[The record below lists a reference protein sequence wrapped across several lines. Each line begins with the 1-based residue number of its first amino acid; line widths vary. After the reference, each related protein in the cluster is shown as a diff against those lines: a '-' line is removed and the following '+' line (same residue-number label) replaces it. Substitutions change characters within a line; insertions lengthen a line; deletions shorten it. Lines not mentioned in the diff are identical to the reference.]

1 MLKTGLI
8 WRIGDGTKV
17 RIWRD
22 KWIPRAS
29 SLMLM
34 GRSGRCRLRWVSQL
48 LKQGEKSWDVDLI
61 KHVCHPLD
69 VEEILKINLS
79 PYQDEDFL
87 AWHYE
92 KSGIFS
98 VRSAYR
104 LAWLNKFHPDGE
116 GSSRE
121 TDGDRSIWRRI
132 WSTPVPPKVRIFAW
146 RLARN
151 YLATQKNRCKRKLQA
166 VATCTICGQGEE
178 DEFHAVISCTRPRA
192 LRETLRAS
200 WRLPDER
207 SLSKLGPGWLL
218 GGLDKLSENERAQFL
233 LVLWRAWYLRN
244 DCVFGSGQATVKGSA
259 SFLLNLWNSL
269 CPSGS
274 AMLENEK
281 GKIVSEGRQS
291 DVNGCGERTQVAGV
305 WQAPAMGWVKING

>member
-1 MLKTGLI
+1 MLKTGII

-34 GRSGRCRLRWVSQL
+34 GRSGRCRLRWVSQR

-132 WSTPVPPKVRIFAW
+132 WSTPVPTKVRIFAW

-151 YLATQKNRCKRKLQA
+151 YLAT
-166 VATCTICGQGEE
+166 
-178 DEFHAVISCTRPRA
+178 
-192 LRETLRAS
+192 
-200 WRLPDER
+200 
-207 SLSKLGPGWLL
+207 
-218 GGLDKLSENERAQFL
+218 
-233 LVLWRAWYLRN
+233 
-244 DCVFGSGQATVKGSA
+244 
-259 SFLLNLWNSL
+259 
-269 CPSGS
+269 
-274 AMLENEK
+274 
-281 GKIVSEGRQS
+281 
-291 DVNGCGERTQVAGV
+291 
-305 WQAPAMGWVKING
+305 